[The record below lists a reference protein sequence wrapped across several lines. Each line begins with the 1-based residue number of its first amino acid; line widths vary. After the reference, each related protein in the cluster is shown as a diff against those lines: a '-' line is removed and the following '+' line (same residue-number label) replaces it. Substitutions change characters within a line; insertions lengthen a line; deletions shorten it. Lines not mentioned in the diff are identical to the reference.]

1 MTMSPVASAV
11 CPCLL
16 LCADSVLLLVSPPL
30 PSLQIAEL
38 QRNAVISWQVKE
50 AKISER
56 RQLHDPDDV
65 YFYCV
70 NCNVAVCC
78 GSDIRTVEGM
88 HHVNINPNFRSEPAG
103 RGQLSAVTHMSHRA
117 LCAGRAGVAAAWG
130 RCSGEVTGAL
140 WGCVTMRAEVLM
152 AFCPLDHPPQG
163 VFWPFTLQALLHGL
177 AGENKLPAD
186 VQGLGARVPRHVQR
200 VQAGE
205 QGHRNPPLLAP
216 RLCHS
221 PHASAPGQGIGAA
234 FPFST
239 CLFVPCVWG
248 MGAWVWV
255 AVPWDV
261 PWEEGAASS
270 TQPCSLGC
278 CTTRC

>member
-1 MTMSPVASAV
+1 MTTSPAASAV

-16 LCADSVLLLVSPPL
+16 PRADPVLPLVSPPL

-38 QRNAVISWQVKE
+38 QRNAVIGWQVKE

-130 RCSGEVTGAL
+130 RCSGEVTGAP

-152 AFCPLDHPPQG
+152 AFCPLDHPPQS

-205 QGHRNPPLLAP
+205 QGHRNPPCSPLGCAIRLMHQLLAKELGLP
-216 RLCHS
+216 FPSARACLCH
-221 PHASAPGQGIGAA
+221 
-234 FPFST
+234 
-239 CLFVPCVWG
+239 VY
-248 MGAWVWV
+248 GAW
-255 AVPWDV
+255 AH
-261 PWEEGAASS
+261 
-270 TQPCSLGC
+270 GC
-278 CTTRC
+278 G

>member
-1 MTMSPVASAV
+1 MGQRVRVCPAVRLTLSRTAHPSVTMSPVASVV

-88 HHVNINPNFRSEPAG
+88 HHVNINPNFRSGPAG
-103 RGQLSAVTHMSHRA
+103 RASSQLSPTRA
-117 LCAGRAGVAAAWG
+117 
-130 RCSGEVTGAL
+130 SGEVTGAP
-140 WGCVTMRAEVLM
+140 WGCVTVGAEVLM
-152 AFCPLDHPPQG
+152 GFCPLDRPPQG
-163 VFWPFTLQALLHGL
+163 VFWPFTLQVLLHGL

-205 QGHRNPPLLAP
+205 QGHRNPPCLPLDCAIRLMHQLLAKELGLP
-216 RLCHS
+216 FPSARACLCH
-221 PHASAPGQGIGAA
+221 
-234 FPFST
+234 
-239 CLFVPCVWG
+239 VY
-248 MGAWVWV
+248 GAW
-255 AVPWDV
+255 
-261 PWEEGAASS
+261 GH
-270 TQPCSLGC
+270 GGG
-278 CTTRC
+278 